1 MGIPIIGVSENIEK
15 VRKIIDRVAR
25 REANVLITGETG
37 VGKENVAQN
46 LYMQSKRFGKPFIK
60 VNCAALPETLI
71 ESEMFGFEK
80 GAFTGA
86 NQVQRGKFEQAN
98 GGVLFL
104 DEIGDMPLSLQA
116 KVLHA
121 LQDGIYTPLG
131 SERKVKTDIWVIAAT
146 NQDLE
151 EKQKKND
158 FRKDLYYRINAIE
171 IEIEPLRSR
180 PEDIPLLIDHYIREY
195 TSIYKIQRPLNLTEN
210 KIEKLK
216 NYHWPGNV
224 RELQNVLKRYLI
236 LRADENDIENLNELE
251 RVDAPTRNTKNY
263 NISINFDYTNLGDGK
278 SLPLK
283 KLKQKIT
290 DKFEKQIIYYVL
302 ENVEWNKTKT
312 AKILNISYKALL
324 YKIKNFKIKPPAKST
339 PKILEFPKI
348 NDPIEI
354 LLKSHK
360 DRIENSKSSN
370 FKTELNEKG
379 RTSLH

>member
-37 VGKENVAQN
+37 VGKEIVAQK
-46 LYMQSKRFGKPFIK
+46 LYQQSKRFGKPLIK

-195 TSIYKIQRPLNLTEN
+195 TSIYEIQRPLNLTEN

-263 NISINFDYTNLGDGK
+263 GPINKFKAANL
-278 SLPLK
+278 
-283 KLKQKIT
+283 Q
-290 DKFEKQIIYYVL
+290 
-302 ENVEWNKTKT
+302 N
-312 AKILNISYKALL
+312 
-324 YKIKNFKIKPPAKST
+324 
-339 PKILEFPKI
+339 
-348 NDPIEI
+348 
-354 LLKSHK
+354 
-360 DRIENSKSSN
+360 
-370 FKTELNEKG
+370 
-379 RTSLH
+379 